1 MPAICPVCST
11 GGGRSPHCCGS
22 AAEPAALVLVD
33 DGGWHVAQ
41 HRQHDAQA
49 VEEQHRR
56 AGAAPPEPLVPP
68 PRRMWGPGTGPPWR
82 RNWARW
88 PMASVLSFQKLAFD
102 IRSSGSKGQK
112 KYKNN
117 WHCRKKLPKLP
128 SAAISTRLGVGK
140 RYGVTKTPWK
150 EFVDF
155 WCYWRKPNGP
165 GPKPLAGRQ
174 PNPHIY
180 VCRFALT
187 EIAQHSLKWDVR
199 GRWCPLSGSR
209 WSGLPRQRRCPA

>member
-1 MPAICPVCST
+1 M
-11 GGGRSPHCCGS
+11 
-22 AAEPAALVLVD
+22 
-33 DGGWHVAQ
+33 AQ

-56 AGAAPPEPLVPP
+56 AGAAPPEPLVPPP